1 MGSSNEKKPKS
12 NDNTNNSKIQG
23 KKNILNNI
31 KSKKILKQIIA
42 NLEETLFLKIIKI
55 NKYY

>member
-23 KKNILNNI
+23 NKNNLNNI

-42 NLEETLFLKIIKI
+42 NLEETLFLKII
-55 NKYY
+55 